1 MADSTRLFSAVL
13 VPYDGSEP
21 ARVAL
26 ALGLV
31 ALAPGGTLT
40 VLTVVDEA
48 PVIAQSATTVMA
60 YDPTPLF
67 EALDAQARAVQAEA
81 AAICTTAGR
90 TPAGAIVHDTP
101 VPGILAACAKHAC
114 DLIVMGTHARTGLAR
129 TFLGSTTEGVLR
141 ATEVPVMVTRTS
153 TAPEVKPF
161 ARLLVAVDDSDA
173 SDAAIAIAA
182 SLAQGFGS
190 HIIVAHAADTT
201 RLYDNAATYGFSPLP
216 LEGDIERESA
226 AIVAQALAHAAI
238 PTTSV
243 DIALV
248 DGHPSTA
255 ILAAADE
262 RHATAIVMGSHGR
275 RGIRRFFL
283 GSVAESVVRH
293 SPVPVLVVRR
303 R

>member
-1 MADSTRLFSAVL
+1 MAETTRPFSSVL
-13 VPYDGSEP
+13 VPFDGSEP
-21 ARVAL
+21 ARAAL
-26 ALGLV
+26 ALALI
-31 ALAPGGTLT
+31 ALAPGGKLT

-67 EALDAQARAVQAEA
+67 EALDAQARVEQSDA
-81 AAICTTAGR
+81 AAICTAAGVTA
-90 TPAGAIVHDTP
+90 AGDIVHDTP
-101 VPGILAACAKHAC
+101 VAGILAACAKQQC

-141 ATEVPVMVTRTS
+141 AAEVPVITTRTT
-153 TAPEVKPF
+153 TAAEVKPF
-161 ARLLVAVDDSDA
+161 ATLLVAVDDSDA
-173 SDAAIAIAA
+173 SDAAMAVAA
-182 SLAQGFGS
+182 SLAQSLGS
-190 HIIVAHAADTT
+190 HIVVAHAADTT

-226 AIVAQALAHAAI
+226 GIVAHALAHAAI

-243 DIALV
+243 DVALV
-248 DGHPSTA
+248 DGHPATA

-293 SPVPVLVVRR
+293 SPLPVLVVRR